1 MMKIT
6 VWELPSCVQCM
17 QTKREFDK
25 RGIIYRTKRLDKSPK
40 AVERF
45 LEMGLTAAPIVET
58 DDRRWSGFRLNRITS
73 LESHLKTERMRG
85 ISVPLEPIKQVAD
98 EVDDEPTPEEIVATV
113 KQVRK
118 EMATERAKG
127 EQK

>member
-6 VWELPSCVQCM
+6 LWVKPSCVQCD

-25 RGIIYRTKRLDKSPK
+25 RGIVYQVKRLDKSAK

-45 LEMGLTAAPIVET
+45 IEMGLTSAPIVET

-85 ISVPLEPIKQVAD
+85 ISVPLEPIKQIAD
-98 EVDDEPTPEEIVATV
+98 EVDDD
-113 KQVRK
+113 
-118 EMATERAKG
+118 
-127 EQK
+127 